1 MIKKNGRIAV
11 LLSALLFCSACGIQ
25 NGTTLPAAEKE
36 TSSGKEK
43 IATYDNVGVNI
54 AANEDGFYNL
64 MSDIEVHYYDDH
76 ISYITVN
83 QSRLL
88 AFQVSS
94 KYKGGVWVMNL
105 DDGQKTINELTLV
118 AESLRKAGNYE
129 LASSV
134 EASVKR
140 LTNAGPYTK
149 AST

>member
-1 MIKKNGRIAV
+1 
-11 LLSALLFCSACGIQ
+11 
-25 NGTTLPAAEKE
+25 
-36 TSSGKEK
+36 
-43 IATYDNVGVNI
+43 
-54 AANEDGFYNL
+54 
-64 MSDIEVHYYDDH
+64 
-76 ISYITVN
+76 
-83 QSRLL
+83 
-88 AFQVSS
+88 
-94 KYKGGVWVMNL
+94 MNL